1 MTNIDQFESVFK
13 AADKPQFHLLEQS
26 LNHVLYVTDGD
37 DEQTQQFAEMAAVY
51 VDVIKDLNE
60 TTATKLSA
68 GSYETVESLLDQ
80 IAQIGPDYIVTYRN
94 LHVPADDYLYGVGV
108 YVDVLTQATK
118 LPIMVLPNPRTGW
131 KPKSPALQTVM
142 AMTDHMTHAERLISI
157 AARCVRPNGH
167 LWLTHVEDQVTLERY
182 LAVIGKIP
190 EIDTD
195 IAREKIVN
203 QILRE
208 PREYIET
215 CRKAIRAAGLELE
228 VHDEVVLG
236 DHLSDYRRL
245 VEQHEVE
252 LLVMNTKD
260 DEQLAMHGLAHP
272 LAVEM
277 RETPLLLL

>member
-1 MTNIDQFESVFK
+1 
-13 AADKPQFHLLEQS
+13 
-26 LNHVLYVTDGD
+26 
-37 DEQTQQFAEMAAVY
+37 
-51 VDVIKDLNE
+51 
-60 TTATKLSA
+60 
-68 GSYETVESLLDQ
+68 
-80 IAQIGPDYIVTYRN
+80 
-94 LHVPADDYLYGVGV
+94 
-108 YVDVLTQATK
+108 
-118 LPIMVLPNPRTGW
+118 
-131 KPKSPALQTVM
+131 M
-142 AMTDHMTHAERLISI
+142 AMTDHMTQADRLISI
-157 AARCVRPNGH
+157 AARCVRPQGN

-182 LAVIGKIP
+182 LEVIGKIP

-215 CRKAIRAAGLELE
+215 CRKAINAAGLELE

-236 DHLSDYRRL
+236 DHLSDYQRL